1 MDPPPLE
8 DFMFHRRTR
17 AEALCTFQIKTKR
30 NWRKEMIDSK
40 KEDSIA
46 RTFEIGHILWLK
58 DIAGKDKLS
67 PLPPLFQSTLFFFQD
82 SNRR

>member
-1 MDPPPLE
+1 
-8 DFMFHRRTR
+8 
-17 AEALCTFQIKTKR
+17 
-30 NWRKEMIDSK
+30 MIDSK

-67 PLPPLFQSTLFFFQD
+67 PLPPPPFNPLLFFPG
-82 SNRR
+82 